1 MSRRPSLGM
10 DTILVSY
17 SEAAKVIQPTNFEG
31 RLILIFLS
39 SLHLELM
46 KNTRSPKIW
55 APIKGVFRI
64 FLLDDVL
71 RYLKLLSD
79 LIVQLYNQNKS

>member
-46 KNTRSPKIW
+46 KNAWSQKIW
-55 APIKGVFRI
+55 AP
-64 FLLDDVL
+64 
-71 RYLKLLSD
+71 
-79 LIVQLYNQNKS
+79 